1 MKQLTCEMCGS
12 TDLLK
17 QDNVFVCQTCGTK
30 YSVEEAKKMMI
41 EGTVNIDNSTRIQ
54 NNVKNAIRAM
64 ASGELYSCH
73 TLCDKV
79 LEMDPYCF
87 IALIYK
93 VYLSKSTSGAVSYI
107 DDAIDGGVFYDESER
122 TEAAK
127 FIAKHFYAFW
137 KISKIEK
144 VLDKIFDGDDDKL
157 MKVFYQEVYMDPEFD
172 NYRVA
177 EHFEDLQKIKSFDLS
192 DETRISV
199 LSTILARTLFFYVD
213 EVDNHDIYKYNSV
226 FNAEDKGKDIVKDVS
241 IFCYGDNGSPGEDDI
256 DIRPIY
262 SQIIDI
268 CPEFDMTT
276 AWVMA
281 LNSVLNKNILKYSA
295 IVEEYKVTEVLP
307 KYWCDGFV
315 EIVESNISFIKEYDS
330 SYCLDEKTQKVF
342 DEIKEFLKDTDFEKL
357 IKVRDMEKRL
367 KFWDIRDIKDDIR
380 MIEAGYSD
388 WIEKFNSKRR
398 EILKYYKPEYV
409 LDKELKAEVDEALNY
424 QPKKSGCY
432 VATCVYGSYDCPQV
446 WTLRRYRDY
455 TLSETRYG
463 RAFIKI
469 YYAISPTLVKWFGNT
484 NWFKKLWKKPLDK
497 MVKNLNEQGV
507 EDTKYNDKI

>member
-54 NNVKNAIRAM
+54 NNIKNAIRAM

-157 MKVFYQEVYMDPEFD
+157 MKVFYQEVYMNPEFN

-192 DETRISV
+192 DETSISV
-199 LSTILARTLFFYVD
+199 LSTILARTLFFYV
-213 EVDNHDIYKYNSV
+213 EMECGLYKYKSL
-226 FNAEDKGKDIVKDVS
+226 FSTEYKGEDIVKNVFN
-241 IFCYGDNGSPGEDDI
+241 IYNGEEDPEECI
-256 DIRPIY
+256 CDIRPIY

-268 CPEFDMTT
+268 CPEFDMTA

-281 LNSVLNKNILKYSA
+281 LNSVLNKNILEHSA
-295 IVEEYKVTEVLP
+295 IVEAYKTSGKLP
-307 KYWCDGFV
+307 KDWCDDFV
-315 EIVESNISFIKEYDS
+315 ETVESNISFIKEYDS

-342 DEIKEFLKDTDFEKL
+342 DEIKEFLKDTDLEKL
-357 IKVRDMEKRL
+357 IKVSEMEERL
-367 KFWDIRDIKDDIR
+367 KKDIRDIKDDIR
-380 MIEAGYSD
+380 RIEEYGDSLWTEYFNRD
-388 WIEKFNSKRR
+388 REK
-398 EILKYYKPEYV
+398 ILKYYKPEYV

-497 MVKNLNEQGV
+497 MVKSLNEQGV

>member
-1 MKQLTCEMCGS
+1 
-12 TDLLK
+12 
-17 QDNVFVCQTCGTK
+17 
-30 YSVEEAKKMMI
+30 
-41 EGTVNIDNSTRIQ
+41 
-54 NNVKNAIRAM
+54 
-64 ASGELYSCH
+64 
-73 TLCDKV
+73 
-79 LEMDPYCF
+79 
-87 IALIYK
+87 
-93 VYLSKSTSGAVSYI
+93 
-107 DDAIDGGVFYDESER
+107 
-122 TEAAK
+122 
-127 FIAKHFYAFW
+127 
-137 KISKIEK
+137 
-144 VLDKIFDGDDDKL
+144 
-157 MKVFYQEVYMDPEFD
+157 MKVFCQEVYMNPEFD
-172 NYRVA
+172 NSRVA

-192 DETRISV
+192 DEKRISV
-199 LSTILARTLFFYVD
+199 LSTILARTLFYYVYD
-213 EVDNHDIYKYNSV
+213 LYNCDGIYKYNSV

-268 CPEFDMTT
+268 CPEFDMAT

-281 LNSVLNKNILKYSA
+281 LNSVLNKNILEHSA
-295 IVEEYKVTEVLP
+295 IVEAYKKMGELP
-307 KYWCDGFV
+307 KCWSNDFV

-342 DEIKEFLKDTDFEKL
+342 DEIKEFLKDTDLEKL
-357 IKVRDMEKRL
+357 IKVRDMEERL
-367 KFWDIRDIKDDIR
+367 KEDLPDIKRKISWIKDGD
-380 MIEAGYSD
+380 SF
-388 WIEKFNSKRR
+388 WIEPFNRERR

-409 LDKELKAEVDEALNY
+409 SDKELKAEVDEALNY
-424 QPKKSGCY
+424 QPTASNHQPKKSGCY

-497 MVKNLNEQGV
+497 MVKSLNEQGV